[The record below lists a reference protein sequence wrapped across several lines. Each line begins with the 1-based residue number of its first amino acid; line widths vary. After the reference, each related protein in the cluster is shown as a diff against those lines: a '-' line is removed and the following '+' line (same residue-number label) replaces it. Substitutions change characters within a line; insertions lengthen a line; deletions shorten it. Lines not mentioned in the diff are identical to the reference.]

1 MHKKGINKRPT
12 KFVQELSRKTDNS
25 KRTKALK
32 QIAITIVVFIVL
44 IFSLSFYAV
53 TKHNSIRETVAS
65 NPKTISAEVINIS
78 RGKGIHSA
86 TYEFTAYGKKY
97 TGTTFQK
104 YKGNKGD
111 IICVK
116 YSTIKPEVNI
126 YCEDT
131 TPETFLDDVLIL
143 TLELTG
149 LIIVILSI
157 YLCFLKLKKPKKS
170 IWDS

>member
-12 KFVQELSRKTDNS
+12 KFVQQLSRKTDNS
-25 KRTKALK
+25 KRTKELK
-32 QIAITIVVFIVL
+32 KVTIMILAFIVL
-44 IFSLSFYAV
+44 IFSFSFYVV

-97 TGTTFQK
+97 TGTTFQT

-143 TLELTG
+143 TLEVTG
-149 LIIVILSI
+149 VFLVFLLIGLL
-157 YLCFLKLKKPKKS
+157 YLKIKNPKKS

>member
-1 MHKKGINKRPT
+1 MRRKGINKRPT
-12 KFVQELSRKTDNS
+12 KFVQQLSRKTDNS
-25 KRTKALK
+25 KRTKELK
-32 QIAITIVVFIVL
+32 KVTIMILAFIVL
-44 IFSLSFYAV
+44 IFSFSFYVV

-97 TGTTFQK
+97 TGTTFQT

-143 TLELTG
+143 TLEVTG
-149 LIIVILSI
+149 VFLVFLLIGLL
-157 YLCFLKLKKPKKS
+157 YLKIKNPKKS

>member
-1 MHKKGINKRPT
+1 MI
-12 KFVQELSRKTDNS
+12 L
-25 KRTKALK
+25 A
-32 QIAITIVVFIVL
+32 FIVL
-44 IFSLSFYAV
+44 IFSFSFYVV

-97 TGTTFQK
+97 TGTTFQT

-143 TLELTG
+143 TLEVTG
-149 LIIVILSI
+149 VFLVFLLIGLL
-157 YLCFLKLKKPKKS
+157 YLKIKNPKKS